1 MLAKRPKRLLSAL
14 RAAFRIV
21 LFLSPLLFGFLP
33 PALAIETIAK
43 QAFLI
48 DMTTGEV
55 LFEKN
60 ADQPMAPA
68 SMSKMMTAYMI
79 FERLR
84 DGSLTLEDTFT
95 VSENAWRKGGAKSGG
110 STMFLEPGK
119 RVKLEDLLRGI
130 IVQSGN
136 DACIV
141 VAEAL
146 ASSEAAFAEKMTV
159 RAKELGLQNTVFKNA
174 TGWPDPEHLTTAQ
187 DLALLAKRTITDFA
201 EYYHYYA
208 EKEFTYNTIRQ
219 INRNPLLYKNI
230 DADGLKT
237 GYTVESEYGLTASAT
252 NGDRRL
258 ILVVNG
264 LATKKDRSREPERL
278 LNWGFRDFNN
288 YRLFSAGEE
297 VTEADVWLGKEDKVP
312 LVIER
317 EMLLTIARNARHKM
331 KVTVTFENPIPA
343 PIAKG
348 QKIAKLVVTAP
359 GFDPIEVPLIAT
371 QPVERLGL
379 FGRLGTAL
387 KAIIWGEPG

>member
-1 MLAKRPKRLLSAL
+1 MTKRPKRLLSAL

-21 LFLSPLLFGFLP
+21 LFLSPFLFGFAP
-33 PALAIETIAK
+33 PALAIVTIAE

-230 DADGLKT
+230 NADGLKT
-237 GYTVESEYGLTASAT
+237 GHTVESEYGLTASAT

-317 EMLLTIARNARHKM
+317 EMLLTIARKARHKM

-348 QKIAKLVVTAP
+348 DPVAKLVLTVP
-359 GFDPIEVPLIAT
+359 GRDKLEVPLQAGAA
-371 QPVERLGL
+371 VERLGL

-387 KAIIWGEPG
+387 KAILWGESE

>member
-1 MLAKRPKRLLSAL
+1 MTKRPKRLLSAL

-21 LFLSPLLFGFLP
+21 LFLSPFLFGFSP
-33 PALAIETIAK
+33 PALAIVTIAE

-60 ADQPMAPA
+60 ADKPMAPA

-146 ASSEAAFAEKMTV
+146 ASSEAAFAEKMPV

-237 GYTVESEYGLTASAT
+237 GHTVESEYGLTASAT
-252 NGDRRL
+252 KGDRRL

-264 LATKKDRSREPERL
+264 LASKKDRSREPERL

-288 YRLFSAGEE
+288 YRRFSAGEE

-331 KVTVTFENPIPA
+331 KVMVTFENPIPA

-348 QKIAKLVVTAP
+348 DPVAKLVLTVP
-359 GFDPIEVPLIAT
+359 GRDKLEVPLLAGAA
-371 QPVERLGL
+371 VERLGL

-387 KAIIWGEPG
+387 KAILWGESG